1 MHNYEYSNRQADQL
15 AIALGWFSVALGATE
30 ILAPRRLASAI
41 GLADTSTSTIQ
52 AFGVR
57 EIASGLAILMRPDQ
71 PLPMWS
77 RVGGDAVDLSYLAS
91 AMNDPDN
98 DRGRILAA
106 MAAVLGVTVADVLSA
121 QRLRRRDGYARD
133 DARSGRRTS
142 IHVEEVAT
150 INKPVQEIYRAW
162 KNFEQFPSFMRHL
175 ESVRVLDGR
184 RSRWRAKA
192 PAGMTVEWEAEMV
205 EDREEEMIA
214 WRSVAGSQIQ
224 NSGTVQFRRA
234 PAGRGTEVRVR
245 LDYQQP
251 AGRVGKTIA
260 SMFGEEPEQ
269 QIRDDLRR
277 FKQLLEAGEVAV
289 SDGIGLW
296 RPSQPAETAEQAR
309 TLAGVRS

>member
-1 MHNYEYSNRQADQL
+1 MHNYAESHRQADQL

-30 ILAPRRLASAI
+30 ILAPRRLAHAI
-41 GLADTSTSTIQ
+41 GVPDASTSTIQ

-71 PLPMWS
+71 ATPLWS
-77 RVGGDAVDLSYLAS
+77 RVGGDALDLSYLAS

-98 DRGRILAA
+98 DRGRILTA
-106 MAAVLGVTVADVLSA
+106 MAAVLGVTVADVLCA
-121 QRLRRRDGYARD
+121 QRLAGRDGYERDDMRLRRR
-133 DARSGRRTS
+133 TS
-142 IHVEEVAT
+142 VHVEEVAT
-150 INKPVQEIYRAW
+150 INKSAGEVYRAW
-162 KNFEQFPSFMRHL
+162 KNFEQFPKFMRHL
-175 ESVRVLDGR
+175 ESVQTIDGR

-214 WRSVAGSQIQ
+214 WRSVAGSQIE

-245 LDYQQP
+245 LDYRPP
-251 AGRVGKTIA
+251 AGRVGQTIA
-260 SMFGEEPEQ
+260 WMFGEEPEQ
-269 QIRDDLRR
+269 QIRDDVRR
-277 FKQLLEAGEVAV
+277 FKQLLETGEVAV
-289 SDGIGLW
+289 SDGIGLR
-296 RPSQPAETAEQAR
+296 RPSQPAETADEAR

>member
-1 MHNYEYSNRQADQL
+1 MHTYAHTSRQTDQL

-30 ILAPRRLASAI
+30 IFAPRRLAQAI
-41 GLADTSTSTIQ
+41 GVPDASTSTIQ

-71 PLPMWS
+71 SMPVWS
-77 RVGGDAVDLSYLAS
+77 RVGGDAVDLSYLVS

-98 DRGRILAA
+98 DRGRIVTAI
-106 MAAVLGVTVADVLSA
+106 AAVLGVTVADVLCA
-121 QRLRRRDGYARD
+121 QRLQDRDGYARD
-133 DARSGRRTS
+133 DHRARRTAS
-142 IHVEEVAT
+142 VHVEEVAT
-150 INKPVQEIYRAW
+150 IHKPIGEVYRAW
-162 KNFEQFPSFMRHL
+162 KNFEQFPAFMRHL
-175 ESVRVLDGR
+175 ESVQILDGR

-205 EDREEEMIA
+205 TDQEEEIIA
-214 WRSVAGSQIQ
+214 WRSVAGSQIE

-245 LDYQQP
+245 LDYRPP
-251 AGRVGKTIA
+251 AGRVGQTIA
-260 SMFGEEPEQ
+260 WMFGEEPEQ

-289 SDGIGLW
+289 SDGIGLS
-296 RPSQPAETAEQAR
+296 RPSQPAETAEELR